1 MKNEAQNCV
10 KQKVKMNII
19 YGKINESETFDAN
32 QLSYLWHAY
41 HKSSTVLC
49 HHDSVSKDFVP

>member
-1 MKNEAQNCV
+1 MKNEAQNSV

-32 QLSYLWHAY
+32 QLSYL
-41 HKSSTVLC
+41 
-49 HHDSVSKDFVP
+49 